1 MIVGVL
7 DRTDDTVVVRFLALP
22 SAKDQKKTNQGDETT
37 NGDADNGT
45 NRQGS
50 TRTTLG
56 LNPCLGVIIGAGAVL
71 LGDGIGRL
79 SELAIGTL
87 VPRRA
92 LASGATVE

>member
-1 MIVGVL
+1 MIVGDL

-22 SAKDQKKTNQGDETT
+22 SAKDQKKTNQGDEAT

-50 TRTTLG
+50 ARTTLG
-56 LNPCLGVIIGAGAVL
+56 LNPCLGVIIGAAVL

-87 VPRRA
+87 VPGRA
-92 LASGATVE
+92 LTSGATVE

>member
-37 NGDADNGT
+37 NGDAYNGT

-50 TRTTLG
+50 ARTTLG
-56 LNPCLGVIIGAGAVL
+56 LNPCLGVIIGAVP

-79 SELAIGTL
+79 SELAIWTL
-87 VPRRA
+87 VPGRA

>member
-56 LNPCLGVIIGAGAVL
+56 LNPCLGVITGAVL

>member
-7 DRTDDTVVVRFLALP
+7 DRTDDTVVVRLLALP
-22 SAKDQKKTNQGDETT
+22 SAKDQKKTNQGDEAS
-37 NGDADNGT
+37 NGDTYNGT

-50 TRTTLG
+50 ARTTTLG
-56 LNPCLGVIIGAGAVL
+56 LNPCLGVIIGAVV

-87 VPRRA
+87 VPGRA